1 MGHRSYTLNGRVH
14 NAIIVR
20 FFEKMQSRRC
30 SRKKKEKK
38 SEFLL
43 SRMCG
48 SKDPY
53 FGRYLEKFFDN
64 CFEIVFEIS

>member
-1 MGHRSYTLNGRVH
+1 MLT
-14 NAIIVR
+14 
-20 FFEKMQSRRC
+20 
-30 SRKKKEKK
+30 KKKEKK

-53 FGRYLEKFFDN
+53 FGRYLENFFDN

>member
-1 MGHRSYTLNGRVH
+1 MGHISYLLNGRVH
-14 NAIIVR
+14 NAIVR
-20 FFEKMQSRRC
+20 FFGKIQSRRL
-30 SRKKKEKK
+30 SREKKKKK

-53 FGRYLEKFFDN
+53 FGRYFEKIFENFFDN
-64 CFEIVFEIS
+64 VF

>member
-1 MGHRSYTLNGRVH
+1 MGHRSYLLNGRVH
-14 NAIIVR
+14 NAIVR
-20 FFEKMQSRRC
+20 FFGKMQSRRC
-30 SRKKKEKK
+30 SRKKKIKK

-53 FGRYLEKFFDN
+53 FGRYFENFVDNFF
-64 CFEIVFEIS
+64 EVVFEIS